1 MKKAVKI
8 NNVIGVVEERGQ
20 LNCSVRVE
28 DDLYCSQN
36 KLADLKRELQQ
47 ALKKLE
53 GIEVMNQHLWNQYNK
68 MTEMNK
74 DHREEALQMRFER
87 DQALRRNDNLTN
99 TLRYVVE
106 DRAHLAEE
114 LQDLRQENEELVERY
129 RNAINNN

>member
-1 MKKAVKI
+1 MSKNNKKPKS
-8 NNVIGVVEERGQ
+8 
-20 LNCSVRVE
+20 CVE

-114 LQDLRQENEELVERY
+114 LQELRQENEELVERY

>member
-1 MKKAVKI
+1 MSKNNKKPKS
-8 NNVIGVVEERGQ
+8 
-20 LNCSVRVE
+20 CVE

-53 GIEVMNQHLWNQYNK
+53 GFEVMNQHLWNQYNK

-114 LQDLRQENEELVERY
+114 LQELRQENEELVERY